1 MEVLRLE
8 GVSKTYHHMGIPVPA
23 VRRVNL
29 SIKKGDFISLMGPSG
44 CGKSTLLHLCGGM
57 DYPTTGQVLVNK
69 VNLESLSDSDLTRLR
84 RQEIGFVFQSFNLL
98 PSLTAVENIALPLL
112 LDGVPSNKAK
122 EKASTLIELVGLSY
136 RSDHYPQQLSG
147 GEMQRTGIARAICHE
162 PRLLL
167 ADEPTGNLDSNNG
180 AQIIKIL
187 QDLNRHLGTTIL
199 LATHSEIVAAASQ
212 KVFKMYDGEIKDVS
226 DP

>member
-8 GVSKTYHHMGIPVPA
+8 EVSKTYHHMGIPVPA

-187 QDLNRHLGTTIL
+187 QDLNGHLGTTIL

-212 KVFKMYDGEIKDVS
+212 KVLKMYDGEIKDVS